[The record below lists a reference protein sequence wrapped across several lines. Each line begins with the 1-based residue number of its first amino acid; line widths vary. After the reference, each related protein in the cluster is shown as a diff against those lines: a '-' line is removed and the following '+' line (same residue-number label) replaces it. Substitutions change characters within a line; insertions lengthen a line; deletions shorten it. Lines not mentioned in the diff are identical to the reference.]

1 MTATRLFKTT
11 MPTVSVDD
19 VSYAA
24 AVYVARRMRAADVE
38 EIEPLISS
46 AEDLAL
52 RASLSAYGK
61 VASFNGKPVSV
72 FGASETVPSCWQVFM
87 FATDDWSLV
96 SGTVTKH
103 IKRTMSRYLYD
114 MGANRLECR
123 ALDTHTDAHAWLKF
137 LGAKKESEIEEYGAN
152 ARTYFMFRWLRSEY
166 QEK

>member
-1 MTATRLFKTT
+1 
-11 MPTVSVDD
+11 MPTVLVEDAD
-19 VSYAA
+19 YAS
-24 AVYVARRMRAADVE
+24 AVYVARRMRASDAE
-38 EIEPLISS
+38 EIGPLIKS

-52 RASLSAYGK
+52 RASMSSYAK
-61 VASFNGKPVSV
+61 IASVDGKPVSV
-72 FGASETVPSCWQVFM
+72 FGASETALTCWQVFM

-103 IKRTMSRYLYD
+103 IKRTMSRYLYKT
-114 MGANRLECR
+114 GANRLECR

-166 QEK
+166 QEI

>member
-1 MTATRLFKTT
+1 
-11 MPTVSVDD
+11 MPTVLVEDAD
-19 VSYAA
+19 YAS
-24 AVYVARRMRAADVE
+24 AVYVARRMRASDAE
-38 EIEPLISS
+38 EIGPLIKS

-52 RASLSAYGK
+52 RASMSSYAK
-61 VASFNGKPVSV
+61 IASVDGKPVSV
-72 FGASETVPSCWQVFM
+72 FGASETALTCWQVFM
-87 FATDDWSLV
+87 FATDDWPLAS
-96 SGTVTKH
+96 STVTKH

-166 QEK
+166 QEI